1 MSHSEDKVNVHETY
15 LELLGFYS
23 NAGLYP
29 QNVDKSLNLPVI
41 VTGTTSADSKIF
53 KLIESVR
60 KYQSERLLLIYD
72 LGLNSVD
79 LVQVPL

>member
-53 KLIESVR
+53 KLIEFVR
-60 KYQSERLLLIYD
+60 NIKVNAYFLFMT
-72 LGLNSVD
+72 LG
-79 LVQVPL
+79 